1 MRTEEV
7 NRTSIR
13 GGIYFARKFTYF
25 ENFDL
30 LKIFPRNNF
39 DGSAKSQFSLF
50 FSTASIFRNSIKT
63 RIFRVF
69 SYFIEKIISK
79 ILINFTSSN
88 FNKRKNYE
96 FNNTI
101 ISSR

>member
-1 MRTEEV
+1 MRTEV
-7 NRTSIR
+7 NRTVFVEVFILQGNSRISK
-13 GGIYFARKFTYF
+13 ILI
-25 ENFDL
+25 L

-39 DGSAKSQFSLF
+39 DGSAKSQFSFF

-69 SYFIEKIISK
+69 SYFIEKITSK